1 MTDGAAELWAAELGA
16 AALGAAELW
25 AAELGAAA
33 LGAAALEAGMTT
45 MAAALLEATGATT
58 GVATATAEVWVLP
71 GQLVF
76 SGAQD
81 VMVTI
86 SVS

>member
-1 MTDGAAELWAAELGA
+1 MTDGAAELGA
-16 AALGAAELW
+16 AALEATA
-25 AAELGAAA
+25 LGGAA
-33 LGAAALEAGMTT
+33 LGTTALGVALGMMTT
-45 MAAALLEATGATT
+45 AVLLGTTT
-58 GVATATAEVWVLP
+58 GVATATGEVWVLP

-81 VMVTI
+81 VMVTT